1 MDQRQQQQLDELLA
15 KAGRERGLGT
25 IDHRRLT
32 RLIEQADAETELLIR
47 GASPGKVIFTSR
59 SGESLSAPRSGAKVG
74 GLNR

>member
-1 MDQRQQQQLDELLA
+1 MDQRQQQQLNKLLA
-15 KAGRERGLGT
+15 KAGRERGLGD

-32 RLIEQADAETELLIR
+32 RLIEQADAESKLLIR

-59 SGESLSAPRSGAKVG
+59 SGELLPSPRSGAKVG